1 MLKDEIE
8 KKTQFKK
15 FTKVKK
21 KKTIKKWASDPKE
34 KKWKIVKLKKK
45 TQTQIRQIN
54 KLKHDDIENKIQF

>member
-34 KKWKIVKLKKK
+34 KK
-45 TQTQIRQIN
+45 
-54 KLKHDDIENKIQF
+54 